1 MTYNAISV
9 TELNKYIKDKFEED
23 EMLNNILVK
32 GEISNF
38 KHHYTGHMYFTL
50 KDENSL
56 IKCVMFKT
64 YTPNLNFI
72 PKDGM
77 QVKVLGTVSVFERA
91 KGEWTTDYDVD
102 CEIDKDLDS
111 AMIKINNNGYNYNG
125 PIDNKFI
132 FLSWVLRLYR
142 KILTYR
148 IPAIHTLKKGILLT
162 ASYLERKEMNNIIRR
177 LERIDDDSLLTE
189 ANMLTSITNFFKDN
203 AKKMKISG
211 LKQYEDDYYQFKFEA
226 NNMETQDEAILLMHR
241 INSRMSVIDDYLST
255 EEISKEDRTR
265 WQTLYSNFN
274 KLRGEIAN
282 SRIYQ
287 NKTRIYVNYGVDD

>member
-77 QVKVLGTVSVFERA
+77 QVKVLGTVSVFERDGVYQIYCKA
-91 KGEWTTDYDVD
+91 MQQDGRTGEGAGAQHP
-102 CEIDKDLDS
+102 C
-111 AMIKINNNGYNYNG
+111 
-125 PIDNKFI
+125 
-132 FLSWVLRLYR
+132 RLQGQAE
-142 KILTYR
+142 KS
-148 IPAIHTLKKGILLT
+148 G
-162 ASYLERKEMNNIIRR
+162 ERWSFR
-177 LERIDDDSLLTE
+177 
-189 ANMLTSITNFFKDN
+189 
-203 AKKMKISG
+203 G
-211 LKQYEDDYYQFKFEA
+211 LKQRRRRAVAED
-226 NNMETQDEAILLMHR
+226 
-241 INSRMSVIDDYLST
+241 S
-255 EEISKEDRTR
+255 
-265 WQTLYSNFN
+265 
-274 KLRGEIAN
+274 
-282 SRIYQ
+282 
-287 NKTRIYVNYGVDD
+287 